1 MFGFARGGIL
11 LGVIA
16 AIALPAGA
24 QQGMAF
30 VDVEYLMLNSS
41 RGQEI
46 QANLKTEFAAQ
57 AAEMRNME
65 EALSALGSR
74 ITNQRAT
81 LSEEALEKLQRE
93 YQDSQVRLQRLT
105 QDVDR
110 DVKQWQTQRFSVLE
124 KDIIELVEEIR
135 KEKGIGLVFARQNSG
150 IVAADPT
157 LDLTNDVMQ
166 RLNTAP

>member
-1 MFGFARGGIL
+1 M
-11 LGVIA
+11 LGVIV

-24 QQGMAF
+24 QQGMA
-30 VDVEYLMLNSS
+30 VIDVEYLMLNSS

-46 QANLKTEFAAQ
+46 QADLKTEFSAQ
-57 AAEMRNME
+57 AAELRNKE
-65 EALSALGSR
+65 EALSALASR
-74 ITNQRAT
+74 ITSQRAT

-93 YQDSQVRLQRLT
+93 YQDSQLRLQRLT

-110 DVKQWQTQRFSVLE
+110 DVKKWQTQRFSVLE

-135 KEKGIGLVFARQNSG
+135 GEKGLGLVFARQSSG
-150 IVAADPT
+150 IIASDPT
-157 LDLTNDVMQ
+157 LDLTTEVMQ

>member
-11 LGVIA
+11 FGVIV